1 MKKLF
6 SVAGAY
12 AAQSDWTDFALVKL
26 CLAAIG
32 MALGLSVPEK
42 QKKPA
47 LFASFILFA
56 ATYVPLMARFVRVVR
71 QYEKTS
77 AKDGN
82 SH

>member
-6 SVAGAY
+6 SIANAY
-12 AAQSDWTDFALVKL
+12 VDQSDWTDFALVKV

-47 LFASFILFA
+47 LFASGILFA
-56 ATYVPLMARFVRVVR
+56 AAYVPLMARFIRVIR
-71 QYEKTS
+71 EYGKTS

>member
-6 SVAGAY
+6 SIANAY
-12 AAQSDWTDFALVKL
+12 AAQSDWTDFALVKF
-26 CLAAIG
+26 CLAAMG

-42 QKKPA
+42 RKKPA
-47 LFASFILFA
+47 LLASIALFA
-56 ATYVPLMARFVRVVR
+56 VTYAPLMARFFRVVR
-71 QYEKTS
+71 QYGKTS